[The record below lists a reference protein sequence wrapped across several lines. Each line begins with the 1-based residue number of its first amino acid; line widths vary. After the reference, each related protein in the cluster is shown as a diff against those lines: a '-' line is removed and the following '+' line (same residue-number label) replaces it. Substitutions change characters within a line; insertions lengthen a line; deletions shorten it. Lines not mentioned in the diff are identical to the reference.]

1 MSWFWIIILGIIGLW
16 VFGYIWE
23 FCKEWFDNI
32 FNRYGKDG
40 NPEEPFQG
48 FRNWFKNRK
57 SVKAFVRNYR
67 KGKKG
72 TK

>member
-1 MSWFWIIILGIIGLW
+1 MDLIWKIILGIVGIWL
-16 VFGYIWE
+16 FGIFWE

-48 FRNWFKNRK
+48 FRAWFK
-57 SVKAFVRNYR
+57 
-67 KGKKG
+67 
-72 TK
+72 